1 MAVNIAFDAFHI
13 HIAAVP
19 FIHTCQTL
27 DNCRLAG
34 AVFSH
39 QRMDFS
45 APQRKRGM
53 IKCYNARKGFDDVL
67 HFHKNIFFHSDPL
80 SCYPNCYPNAIVF
93 RLIPSITRVMHT
105 KTIAEVISVSLKS
118 CLARVMHTKD
128 MMACHSTQKG
138 CCSKS
143 DSPSRIQ
150 LVQLPD
156 FLKSV
161 RLTIS
166 ILHLRCSDQLQ

>member
-1 MAVNIAFDAFHI
+1 MYIKAIAEGISASLKF
-13 HIAAVP
+13 
-19 FIHTCQTL
+19 
-27 DNCRLAG
+27 RLA
-34 AVFSH
+34 
-39 QRMDFS
+39 
-45 APQRKRGM
+45 
-53 IKCYNARKGFDDVL
+53 
-67 HFHKNIFFHSDPL
+67 
-80 SCYPNCYPNAIVF
+80 
-93 RLIPSITRVMHT
+93 RVMHT
-105 KTIAEVISVSLKS
+105 NTIAGGISVSLKS
-118 CLARVMHTKD
+118 RLAHVMHTKA